1 MKVLFWLLAIVSIP
15 VGWFMTAVSLLGGG
29 LGLYG
34 TGLGQVLY
42 VAGVIS
48 VLVSIACMV
57 LGILRLR
64 KGQPKKAVIFALAGI
79 LYSAL
84 VLGGVYVDDA
94 LHSVRMDRD
103 IAARNEQLYGE
114 NWDAPP
120 AIDGIP
126 KLYQTELNK
135 FYAVVRD
142 RWSSEQL
149 ADLSAMAMAEYY
161 GEVSLDSIGFVLMD
175 VNGDGSEELLIGTAA
190 PVAEGGTAFFCMY
203 SDPENP
209 FTNLPSLEGEVYF
222 LHAGETEGTYLTEIA
237 GQTAA
242 WQLAAE
248 EGDVH
253 VNIQYREVTLD
264 PADRL
269 TLELIPF
276 SQYK

>member
-1 MKVLFWLLAIVSIP
+1 MKVLFWLLAIASIP

-48 VLVSIACMV
+48 VLVSIVCMV

-84 VLGGVYVDDA
+84 VLGGMYVDDA

-120 AIDGIP
+120 AIDG
-126 KLYQTELNK
+126 KSH
-135 FYAVVRD
+135 
-142 RWSSEQL
+142 SSP
-149 ADLSAMAMAEYY
+149 S
-161 GEVSLDSIGFVLMD
+161 
-175 VNGDGSEELLIGTAA
+175 
-190 PVAEGGTAFFCMY
+190 GGA
-203 SDPENP
+203 
-209 FTNLPSLEGEVYF
+209 
-222 LHAGETEGTYLTEIA
+222 
-237 GQTAA
+237 
-242 WQLAAE
+242 
-248 EGDVH
+248 
-253 VNIQYREVTLD
+253 
-264 PADRL
+264 
-269 TLELIPF
+269 IPF
-276 SQYK
+276 CFFLLS